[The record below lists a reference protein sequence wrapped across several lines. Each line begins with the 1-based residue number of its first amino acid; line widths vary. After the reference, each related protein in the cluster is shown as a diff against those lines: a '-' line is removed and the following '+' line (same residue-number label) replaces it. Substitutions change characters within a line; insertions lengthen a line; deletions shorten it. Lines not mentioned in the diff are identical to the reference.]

1 MTELSGMTASEAIAA
16 SDGVRA
22 RSGAAASR
30 RAQEHP
36 QSPEEL
42 DRAAW
47 HDVRLIACAILA
59 EREASE
65 KRMGELLKD
74 PAAVRVNFLRGSIA
88 CQPLIDEAI
97 SAERERCAG
106 YHDDLA
112 AQHEAFAEGSP
123 MEASKHHKKMARRH
137 QHYAAAIR
145 KGES

>member
-74 PAAVRVNFLRGSIA
+74 PRCCPGQFSSR
-88 CQPLIDEAI
+88 IDCV
-97 SAERERCAG
+97 SATDR
-106 YHDDLA
+106 
-112 AQHEAFAEGSP
+112 
-123 MEASKHHKKMARRH
+123 
-137 QHYAAAIR
+137 
-145 KGES
+145 